1 MDHHPPAGGPVF
13 VVGCPRSG
21 TTLLTLMLSSH
32 SRLSIPPETRFL
44 LPVFRGVGSFGD
56 LQQIPNRRRLA
67 RAVVRPRGTKF
78 RHLRL
83 DPERVKKEIVA
94 GRPTIGAALSTPYRI
109 YADERGK
116 ARWGDK
122 RPTYFRNIALI
133 RALFPDAQ
141 VVHVVRDPRDCVASL
156 RRMHWWRH
164 GTVGALA
171 TWVHAVD
178 CARRAERR
186 LPAGSYVQLRYE
198 DLVAEPRSE
207 LVRLCR
213 FLGEDFEE
221 AMLAPQSEAERLPAR
236 QRENWHGETRES
248 VGTQRIGRYAEL
260 LAPDEVALVEAV
272 AGSRMRRLGYAMPG
286 RASASTKARLRVAG
300 TLASMRLRTRVL
312 AARDSALVRRHG
324 PVSYR

>member
-1 MDHHPPAGGPVF
+1 
-13 VVGCPRSG
+13 
-21 TTLLTLMLSSH
+21 MLSSH

-44 LPVFRGVGSFGD
+44 LPVFRRVGSFRD
-56 LQQIPNRRRLA
+56 LRQTPNRLRLA

-78 RHLRL
+78 GHLRL

-94 GRPTIGAALSTPYRI
+94 GRPTVGAALSAPFRL

-122 RPTYFRNIALI
+122 RPTYFRNIDLI

-141 VVHVVRDPRDCVASL
+141 VVHLVRDPRDCVASL
-156 RRMHWWRH
+156 RRMRWWRQ
-164 GTVGALA
+164 GSIGALA
-171 TWVHAVD
+171 TWAHAVD

-186 LPAGSYVQLRYE
+186 LPAGSYLELRYE
-198 DLVAEPRSE
+198 DLVAEPRRE
-207 LVRLCR
+207 LERLGR

-221 AMLAPQSEAERLPAR
+221 AMLAPRSEAERLPAR
-236 QRENWHGETRES
+236 QREDWHGETRAA
-248 VGTQRIGRYAEL
+248 VGPQRVGRYAKE

-272 AGSRMRRLGYAMPG
+272 AGSRMRRLGYAVPD
-286 RASASTKARLRVAG
+286 RAWVSPKAPLRFAG

>member
-1 MDHHPPAGGPVF
+1 MDHHPPVGGPVF

-44 LPVFRGVGSFGD
+44 LPVFRRVGSFGD
-56 LQQIPNRRRLA
+56 LRQTPNRRRLA

-94 GRPTIGAALSTPYRI
+94 GRPTVGAALSTPFRL

-156 RRMHWWRH
+156 RRMRWWRQ
-164 GTVGALA
+164 GTIGALA
-171 TWVHAVD
+171 MWVHAVD

-186 LPAGSYVQLRYE
+186 LPPGTFLEVRYE
-198 DLVAEPRSE
+198 DLVAEPRRE
-207 LVRLCR
+207 LERLCR

-236 QRENWHGETRES
+236 QLEDWHGRTREPVS
-248 VGTQRIGRYAEL
+248 TQRVGRYAEL
-260 LAPDEVALVEAV
+260 LAPGEVALVDVV
-272 AGSRMRRLGYAMPG
+272 AGSRMRRLGYAVPS
-286 RASASTKARLRVAG
+286 RPSASPKARLRVAG
-300 TLASMRLRTRVL
+300 ALASMRLRTRVL

-324 PVSYR
+324 PVSYG